1 MNTQQILDKI
11 ALLSRDPNA
20 EPEAPAPALIAFFV
34 RWVRNLRQWKVSTL
48 AEFAR
53 VSISTI
59 ERVERGEKVSDENL
73 DRIAVGLGY
82 EPGYFTIPRRAIPSE
97 QAASQVSDTFGHM
110 EVVAIAPMR
119 VQRKIREAANCH
131 AFLIHRPE
139 VGEAFD
145 ADIETLGEWL
155 DLASFI
161 LSTSPQDI
169 SSQRGRRQLYKDIL
183 ANVADFERSGFTILS
198 GDRAPRR
205 GVTARR

>member
-1 MNTQQILDKI
+1 MLG
-11 ALLSRDPNA
+11 
-20 EPEAPAPALIAFFV
+20 E
-34 RWVRNLRQWKVSTL
+34 L
-48 AEFAR
+48 AG